1 MRNYNSAMNVQAVQ
15 AVQAVEKVEMF
26 EPSFLFEHLK
36 VFFI

>member
-1 MRNYNSAMNVQAVQ
+1 MRNYNSAINVQAVQ
-15 AVQAVEKVEMF
+15 AVETVEMF